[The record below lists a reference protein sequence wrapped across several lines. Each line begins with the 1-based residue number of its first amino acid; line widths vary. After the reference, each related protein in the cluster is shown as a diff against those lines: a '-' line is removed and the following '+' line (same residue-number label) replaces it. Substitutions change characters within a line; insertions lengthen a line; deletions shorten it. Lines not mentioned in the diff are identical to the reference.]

1 MIIEGSSIA
10 NCWLKALIQLV
21 DGKTKEISPF
31 IANIK
36 FSALEH
42 QYENLLKADLDSFLR
57 SKTLPEIYTT
67 ANTIFP
73 LSLSG
78 GDRSVYER
86 FDKVWKSVKSDGKNR
101 YGHYF
106 RRLTSYGEKRGKSV
120 NQLQHIIETFNGI
133 GTRQPVHRRSA
144 LIATTFDPLID
155 HTSQP
160 MRGFPCLQQVC
171 FIPNKEETLSLN
183 AIYAMQHL
191 SDRAYGNY
199 LGLQRLGEFVAKQ
212 THLTF
217 TELNCIASVLSL
229 GSMSKSQAGD
239 IVDKYRNYV

>member
-10 NCWLKALIQLV
+10 ECWLKALIQMV
-21 DGKTKEISPF
+21 DGRTTEISPF

-36 FSALEH
+36 FTNVEH
-42 QYENLLKADLDSFLR
+42 EYEAQLKGDLDIFLR
-57 SKTLPEIYTT
+57 SKTLPEIATT

-73 LSLSG
+73 FSLSG
-78 GDRSVYER
+78 GDRCVYER
-86 FDKVWKSVKSDGKNR
+86 FDRVWRSVKSDGRNR

-106 RRLTSYGEKRGKSV
+106 RRLTSYGEKHGASV
-120 NQLQHIIETFNGI
+120 NQLKHIIETFNG
-133 GTRQPVHRRSA
+133 TEKRQPVHRRSA

-155 HTSQP
+155 HTAQP

-171 FIPNKEETLSLN
+171 FIPNTGDTLNLN

-212 THLTF
+212 TQLTF

-229 GSMSKSQAGD
+229 GSMKKAQASE